1 MKRVLLLGAGHA
13 QLAVLEAL
21 ARLKR
26 LPPAE
31 WLLVSPGE
39 RFLYSGRVP
48 GWVAGRFDYSQC
60 SFALAPLAQ
69 AAGVDFLQGRAVA
82 LDAAAQRVTLADGR
96 SIEYDLL
103 SLDIGGTQNRDRLP
117 GARENALFLRPIEG
131 FAQLW
136 RQTQALASERA
147 LDFVV
152 VGGGA
157 AGTEIALAVR
167 HAFGGHAT
175 VTLVAEGGL
184 LPGHA
189 GGAQLRAATALQQRG
204 IQLLPG
210 RCTAIEPWHVCLG
223 PMRVACDVPIL
234 AVGSEAPVWLAASG
248 LTLNADGFV
257 CTGPTLRSTSH
268 SMVFATGDVS
278 ARPDHPHPRSGVH
291 AVRAGPVLGRNLLSW
306 LRGAPLIQH
315 TPQRRSLYLLST
327 GDGRAIA
334 SWGAWSA
341 EGRWVGRWKD
351 RIDSAFIRRYSKK

>member
-13 QLAVLEAL
+13 QLAVLEGL
-21 ARLKR
+21 ARQSR
-26 LPPAE
+26 RPPCE

-39 RFLYSGRVP
+39 RFLYSGRMP
-48 GWVAGRFDYSQC
+48 GWVAGRFDYDEC

-69 AAGVDFLQGRAVA
+69 AAGADFLQGRAVA

-96 SIEYDLL
+96 RVEYDLL
-103 SLDIGGTQNRDRLP
+103 SLDIGGTQDRDRLP
-117 GARENALFLRPIEG
+117 GARENALFLRPMEG

-136 RQTQALASERA
+136 RQTQDLASERA
-147 LDFVV
+147 LDVVV

-157 AGTEIALAVR
+157 AGTELALAVR
-167 HAFGGHAT
+167 HALEVPAT
-175 VTLVAEGGL
+175 VTLVADGGL

-189 GGAQLRAATALQQRG
+189 AGVQRRAALALQRRG

-223 PMRVACDVPIL
+223 ALRVACDIPIV
-234 AVGSEAPVWLAASG
+234 AVGSDAPAWLAASG
-248 LTLNADGFV
+248 LALDADGFV
-257 CTGPTLRSTSH
+257 CTGPTLQSTSH

-291 AVRAGPVLGRNLLSW
+291 AVRSGPVLARNLLHW
-306 LRGAPLIQH
+306 LRGTPLARH
-315 TPQRRSLYLLST
+315 TPQRRSLYLLSS

-351 RIDSAFIRRYSKK
+351 HIDGAFIARYSKK